1 MFFTILQKRFARA
14 QRINKHGEQPP
25 LDRYVK
31 CGLIITQKCR
41 MNEIFV
47 L

>member
-14 QRINKHGEQPP
+14 QRINKHAQPP
-25 LDRYVK
+25 LDQYVK

-41 MNEIFV
+41 MNEIFA